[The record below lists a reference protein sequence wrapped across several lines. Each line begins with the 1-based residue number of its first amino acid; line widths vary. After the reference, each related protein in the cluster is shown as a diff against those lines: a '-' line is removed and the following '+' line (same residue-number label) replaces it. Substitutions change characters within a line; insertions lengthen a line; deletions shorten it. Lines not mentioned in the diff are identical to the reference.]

1 VRSRTGGA
9 VALFAAASLAS
20 SAPNAELNQLFFQQI
35 FPGLRPA
42 AVRPL
47 GEAAL
52 SAKALQTTPG
62 GRTNARR
69 FIVLGDPALTLAAP
83 RLEID
88 LSVRG
93 RGGRAADADTLRRG
107 DRTRIEGVVRDT
119 SGAVVADFD
128 GWATLQVYDSEVR
141 RRPPTVAP
149 ADYELLGAPIF
160 RGGVDVV
167 SGRFSLD
174 LVVPT
179 ALLTGDRGS
188 AKIFAYAQDG
198 ARDAMGSRPAL
209 FIPETVGQIT
219 DTDGPRID
227 LELASGDSLARP
239 GDDLSITLEDS
250 SGINMTG
257 LVGSRSVVLRYDDLD
272 GRPVFV
278 EDLASKLQFAGGASR
293 AELVSKV
300 PADLPTGRRYTVIVG
315 ASDNLNNRSE
325 ASLSIRLQ
333 AVGDES
339 LVLGR
344 VFNFPNPADG
354 ATAFFLEV
362 NRECDVEIGVYTVRG
377 RRIHQLEWP
386 GQDPLD
392 LWSRGLSWNG
402 RDADGDVLGNGVY
415 FYKVKVRDTTEGQEA
430 TRIEKLAILR

>member
-1 VRSRTGGA
+1 
-9 VALFAAASLAS
+9 
-20 SAPNAELNQLFFQQI
+20 
-35 FPGLRPA
+35 
-42 AVRPL
+42 
-47 GEAAL
+47 
-52 SAKALQTTPG
+52 
-62 GRTNARR
+62 
-69 FIVLGDPALTLAAP
+69 
-83 RLEID
+83 
-88 LSVRG
+88 
-93 RGGRAADADTLRRG
+93 
-107 DRTRIEGVVRDT
+107 
-119 SGAVVADFD
+119 
-128 GWATLQVYDSEVR
+128 
-141 RRPPTVAP
+141 
-149 ADYELLGAPIF
+149 
-160 RGGVDVV
+160 
-167 SGRFSLD
+167 
-174 LVVPT
+174 
-179 ALLTGDRGS
+179 
-188 AKIFAYAQDG
+188 
-198 ARDAMGSRPAL
+198 
-209 FIPETVGQIT
+209 
-219 DTDGPRID
+219 
-227 LELASGDSLARP
+227 
-239 GDDLSITLEDS
+239 
-250 SGINMTG
+250 MTG

-293 AELVSKV
+293 AELVSKI